1 MLTCP
6 PTLPPGATALLT
18 DAKSVVIV
26 PGFGMAVANA
36 QHMVASL
43 VKELEKGGAKV
54 GGEGIGRGGREG
66 GREGA
71 NTQSTGWVASLT
83 MKELEKGGAKV

>member
-1 MLTCP
+1 MTS
-6 PTLPPGATALLT
+6 GASALLT

-43 VKELEKGGAKV
+43 VKELEKAGV
-54 GGEGIGRGGREG
+54 QVRPC
-66 GREGA
+66 
-71 NTQSTGWVASLT
+71 V
-83 MKELEKGGAKV
+83 

>member
-1 MLTCP
+1 MLTCCLLLP
-6 PTLPPGATALLT
+6 PPFPPPLPPLAPGATALLT

-54 GGEGIGRGGREG
+54 R
-66 GREGA
+66 
-71 NTQSTGWVASLT
+71 
-83 MKELEKGGAKV
+83 